1 MLSDECT
8 LGGCNGSACSGCP
21 ACDPREEPAYTEEE
35 IDQIEATYR
44 LMRR

>member
-1 MLSDECT
+1 MQDDECA
-8 LGGCNGSACSGCP
+8 LCGCNGSACTGYP
-21 ACDPREEPAYTEEE
+21 ACDPREEQTSMEE